1 MTKQMWLV
9 KATVSNEPKLLIEEI
24 KANHV
29 MEASRKFMGKLT
41 VNQVC
46 NMVYLEINKA

>member
-1 MTKQMWLV
+1 MAKQTWLV
-9 KATVSNEPKLLIEEI
+9 KATVSNEPKRLVEEV
-24 KANHV
+24 KAEHV
-29 MEASRKFMGKLT
+29 MEASRLFMKKLT

>member
-1 MTKQMWLV
+1 MTKQKWIV
-9 KATVSNEPKLLIEEI
+9 KATVSNESKRLVEEI
-24 KANHV
+24 TADHV

>member
-1 MTKQMWLV
+1 MKQMWLI
-9 KATVSNEPKLLIEEI
+9 KASVSTEPKLLIEEI
-24 KANHV
+24 KAEHV